1 MFEFDIFFIYLMISS
16 LIILGATSLAL
27 TIQVFKSRQEI
38 TQLSSEL
45 SNHLEPQSILKLLKA
60 QEDSFNQALILSES
74 NITNSLENFS
84 ATLKDLIDAYDEGI
98 NKVHQVPTQLFQ
110 THNAAT
116 DDIKKAIGLIKAGHK
131 TTDLQT
137 QFDIHPEVAAEIMAL
152 YENSA

>member
-1 MFEFDIFFIYLMISS
+1 MASILPLSYRRQPMFEFDIFFIYLMTSS
-16 LIILGATSLAL
+16 FIILGAASIAL

-38 TQLSSEL
+38 TQLSSEI

-84 ATLKDLIDAYDEGI
+84 TTLKELIDEYDEGI

-110 THNAAT
+110 TLIT
-116 DDIKKAIGLIKAGHK
+116 PQQMISRKRSGL
-131 TTDLQT
+131 
-137 QFDIHPEVAAEIMAL
+137 
-152 YENSA
+152 